1 MADPDVLR
9 RIIGYDHAAVG
20 GDFAARMAAAQ
31 SSDPAVRSKMMYD
44 AALAE
49 TQRRR
54 EAGVYAA
61 TEAPQERPNPLG
73 DPRMTAANPSY
84 NEADQAS
91 RMPADP
97 VDPIIP
103 RASDRG
109 VPLYGQ
115 RGAMANLTP
124 PPRAQ
129 PVEPGFTPLSD
140 PEAWKNSAAGKML
153 GIGQPETPQPRR
165 EVGFEGLPDAVD
177 PRARIGDGSLPIMP
191 NTTPA
196 ATGQPLPPGAA
207 NAAPVPMAGL
217 GGQTSNGGTGQGSA
231 ASGAVPFNPRGPEA
245 FDPETGTRDDQT
257 RKLSLAS
264 RIFGEPDSD
273 KRKSM
278 SKALMMAGAAIMS
291 SPGDLGQAIGAGIQA
306 GVTTFDEATQ
316 ALRDE
321 EKEMRQMGMEEEA
334 HQLNMALKRLQLER
348 RQGGGGGVGKAK
360 VDPLDA
366 AASDALVLESM
377 GMSPEEAMAR
387 SLYKAGYRGV
397 ETFSEDAF

>member
-54 EAGVYAA
+54 EAGAYAA

-73 DPRMTAANPSY
+73 DPRMTSANPSY

-124 PPRAQ
+124 PFQNKGAPAPFEFQ
-129 PVEPGFTPLSD
+129 D
-140 PEAWKNSAAGKML
+140 PYAALVHIDDAPKAGL
-153 GIGQPETPQPRR
+153 ETARRR
-165 EVGFEGLPDAVD
+165 EVGFESLPVAVD

-191 NTTPA
+191 NMVPSA
-196 ATGQPLPPGAA
+196 QGQPVPLGAA
-207 NAAPVPMAGL
+207 NAAPAPMAGL
-217 GGQTSNGGTGQGSA
+217 GGQTSNGGGTGQGGAS
-231 ASGAVPFNPRGPEA
+231 SGAVPFDPRGPEA

-377 GMSPEEAMAR
+377 GMSPEEALAR